1 MKKMSVAGK
10 KFLVAGLGKSGLAA
24 ARFLKDRGGRVT
36 AADSAGPEKLGRF
49 FEAAREAGIALELA
63 ERFNAAF
70 EDAERIVISPGI
82 PHDIEP
88 VQRARERGVSVIG
101 EIELA
106 SRFIPAPIA
115 AITGTNGKT
124 TVATLVGR
132 MLEESG
138 ARVYVGGNIGTP
150 LIDCAGSHEKYDVVV
165 AEISSFQLETV
176 ETFKPKTAVMLNITE
191 DHLDR
196 HRDMDTYA
204 GAKARIFE
212 NQDSTDF
219 AVLNGFDPQVLERAA
234 GVRSTSLVFGGGKGF
249 DGAAALQGKRIV
261 FGPAV
266 KRLPGFAR
274 ARDIDLGQAGLVGR
288 HNHENIAAS
297 FLAAAASG
305 GTFEGAL
312 AALESFG
319 GLPHRIQRVGAVDG
333 ADYYNDSK
341 ATNADA
347 ALRALEAFDRP
358 VVLIMGGR
366 DKNADFAVLSEA
378 IRKRVKTLVVMGE
391 AAKKIESAL
400 GYPAPIKRAGSME
413 EAVFMAHGAARP
425 GDVVL
430 LSPGCASFDMYES
443 YAARGEDFARA
454 VHEIK
459 GRRHVEDR
467 D

>member
-1 MKKMSVAGK
+1 LKKISVKGK

-24 ARFLKDRGGRVT
+24 ARFLKSRGGSVT
-36 AADSAGPEKLGRF
+36 VADCAGPEKLGRF
-49 FEAAREAGIALELA
+49 FEAAREEGVALELG

-70 EDAERIVISPGI
+70 EDAEHIVISPGV

-88 VQRARERGVSVIG
+88 VQRARQRGVPVTG

-106 SRFIPAPIA
+106 SRFISAPIA

-124 TVATLVGR
+124 TVTTLVGR

-138 ARVYVGGNIGTP
+138 ARVYVGGNIGAP

-176 ETFKPKTAVMLNITE
+176 ETFKPRTAVMLNIAE

-212 NQDSTDF
+212 NQDSNDF
-219 AVLNGFDPQVLERAA
+219 AVLNGFDPQVLERAS
-234 GVRSTSLVFGGGKGF
+234 GIRSTPLVFGGGGGF
-249 DGAAALQGKRIV
+249 DGAAALKGESIV

-274 ARDIDLGQAGLVGR
+274 ARDIDLGRARLVGR

-297 FLAAAASG
+297 FLTAAASG

-312 AALESFG
+312 AALEGFG
-319 GLPHRIQRVGAVDG
+319 GLPHRIQRVAAVGG

-341 ATNADA
+341 ATNAAA
-347 ALRALEAFDRP
+347 ALRALESFDRP

-366 DKNADFAVLSEA
+366 DKNADFAVLSETV
-378 IRKRVKTLVVMGE
+378 RLRVKTLVVMGE
-391 AAKKIESAL
+391 AGEKIESAL
-400 GYPAPIKRAGSME
+400 GGMAPVKRAGSME

-425 GDVVL
+425 GDAVL
-430 LSPGCASFDMYES
+430 LSPACASFDMYKS
-443 YAARGEDFARA
+443 YAQRGEDFARA

-459 GRRHVEDR
+459 GRRNAEER